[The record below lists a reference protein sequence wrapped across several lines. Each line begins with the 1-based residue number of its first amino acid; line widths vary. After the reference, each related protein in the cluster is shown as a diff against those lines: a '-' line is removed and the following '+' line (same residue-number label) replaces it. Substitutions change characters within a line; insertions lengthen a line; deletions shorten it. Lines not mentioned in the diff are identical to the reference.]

1 MVTNANQF
9 TTQNR
14 VKELQKK
21 AEDYEMPRLVEGA
34 LGGYGTFKI
43 DKNGNVIDIA
53 KMSFENRE
61 KIKKLLERTLRFS
74 LPTELIDETEE
85 NYLRYE
91 FTDKKDASID
101 IRYLQAM
108 AGRLLK
114 DEKVKSQPL
123 KFVPYIEKNRAGI
136 DVLLASQ
143 YKGLSQLADYYKAK
157 YHLASGKGF
166 QVSTSS
172 IDEFLTKTLNEN
184 GERE

>member
-1 MVTNANQF
+1 TRKVNEFFKSLKAYEDKTGIRLSLFMVTNANQF

-91 FTDKKDASID
+91 FTDKKDASIE
-101 IRYLQAM
+101 I
-108 AGRLLK
+108 GRAH
-114 DEKVKSQPL
+114 V
-123 KFVPYIEKNRAGI
+123 
-136 DVLLASQ
+136 
-143 YKGLSQLADYYKAK
+143 
-157 YHLASGKGF
+157 
-166 QVSTSS
+166 
-172 IDEFLTKTLNEN
+172 
-184 GERE
+184 

>member
-1 MVTNANQF
+1 M
-9 TTQNR
+9 
-14 VKELQKK
+14 
-21 AEDYEMPRLVEGA
+21 
-34 LGGYGTFKI
+34 
-43 DKNGNVIDIA
+43 
-53 KMSFENRE
+53 
-61 KIKKLLERTLRFS
+61 
-74 LPTELIDETEE
+74 IDETEE

>member
-1 MVTNANQF
+1 M
-9 TTQNR
+9 
-14 VKELQKK
+14 LQHYQL
-21 AEDYEMPRLVEGA
+21 DNFFL
-34 LGGYGTFKI
+34 
-43 DKNGNVIDIA
+43 
-53 KMSFENRE
+53 
-61 KIKKLLERTLRFS
+61 KKLLERTLRFS

-85 NYLRYE
+85 KYLRYE
-91 FTDKKDASID
+91 FTYKKDASID

-108 AGRLLK
+108 AGRWLK

-172 IDEFLTKTLNEN
+172 IDEFFKSLKAYEDKTGIRLSLFMVTNANQFTNQNRVKELQKKS
-184 GERE
+184 